1 VRLCYSV
8 TQVEQLTLVPRPGA
22 LAVGES
28 VAKDCVSVALDDTT
42 TFTLIARNAA
52 ATVRKT
58 LTVAARSAPAVAPEV
73 AARPPATPAPETA
86 ASAAD
91 AGKPRVGESWTYR
104 TSGKWPT
111 SPKRSIVIA
120 VQSVANDVVTEGLR
134 ADGLASDVRHS
145 VGARPMF
152 MSWGQI
158 GNEFS
163 PYLGAYADLDRL
175 GTLRGFATPDVPP
188 SWSQWHSEAKVVGRE
203 SVTVPAGRF
212 QAHKVEVWSSRSASG
227 GPIMANIEPV
237 RIHYLIWYA
246 PTVKR
251 YVKMQRRVLYASGT
265 EAERDL
271 FELVAHR

>member
-1 VRLCYSV
+1 
-8 TQVEQLTLVPRPGA
+8 
-22 LAVGES
+22 
-28 VAKDCVSVALDDTT
+28 
-42 TFTLIARNAA
+42 
-52 ATVRKT
+52 
-58 LTVAARSAPAVAPEV
+58 
-73 AARPPATPAPETA
+73 
-86 ASAAD
+86 
-91 AGKPRVGESWTYR
+91 
-104 TSGKWPT
+104 
-111 SPKRSIVIA
+111 
-120 VQSVANDVVTEGLR
+120 
-134 ADGLASDVRHS
+134 
-145 VGARPMF
+145 
-152 MSWGQI
+152 
-158 GNEFS
+158 
-163 PYLGAYADLDRL
+163 
-175 GTLRGFATPDVPP
+175 VPP